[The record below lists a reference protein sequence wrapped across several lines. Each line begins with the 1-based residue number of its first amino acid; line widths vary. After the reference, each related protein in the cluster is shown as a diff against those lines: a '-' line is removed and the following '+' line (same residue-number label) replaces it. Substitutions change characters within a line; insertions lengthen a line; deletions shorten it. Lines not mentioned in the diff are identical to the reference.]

1 MPYIVWNKVRLID
14 QSIEFFVANT
24 SEGTACLVQGL
35 NILVDAAL
43 LSSLFTKVNEKELD
57 FSLSHQKQWYSR
69 K

>member
-14 QSIEFFVANT
+14 QSIEFFVTNT

-57 FSLSHQKQWYSR
+57 NSLSHQKQWYSR

>member
-1 MPYIVWNKVRLID
+1 MPYIVRNKVRLID
-14 QSIEFFVANT
+14 QSIEFFVTNT

>member
-14 QSIEFFVANT
+14 RSIEFFVTNT
-24 SEGTACLVQGL
+24 FEGMACLVQGL

-57 FSLSHQKQWYSR
+57 FRLSHQEQML
-69 K
+69 

>member
-14 QSIEFFVANT
+14 QSIEFFATNT
-24 SEGTACLVQGL
+24 SEGTAFPFQGL
-35 NILVDAAL
+35 NILVDAAQ
-43 LSSLFTKVNEKELD
+43 LSSLFPKVNEKELD

>member
-14 QSIEFFVANT
+14 QSIEFFVTNT
-24 SEGTACLVQGL
+24 SESTACLVQGL